1 MSPRWRTLLAAILV
15 SLFLGAAD
23 CDDRSG
29 KGTLVCKDGTVT
41 SGQGAHEVCAEHG
54 GVA

>member
-1 MSPRWRTLLAAILV
+1 MSPRLRLLLAAILV

-23 CDDRSG
+23 CDGRDS
-29 KGTLVCKDGTVT
+29 GTLVCQDGTVT